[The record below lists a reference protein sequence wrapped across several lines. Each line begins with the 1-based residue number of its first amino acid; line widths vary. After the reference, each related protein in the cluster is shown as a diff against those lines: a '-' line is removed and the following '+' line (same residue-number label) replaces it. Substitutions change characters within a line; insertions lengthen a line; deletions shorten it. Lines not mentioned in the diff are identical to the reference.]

1 MTPPVRL
8 AVFSFTLAAGWILPL
23 LAGPAQ
29 AAPRGDAKKGQ
40 ALYAQKCAVC
50 HGTAGKG
57 DGVAEFVLFPKPRDL
72 TSGKF
77 KIRSTTSLPTDDD
90 LFRVVTQGIPGTAMP
105 SWTVLGDAPRWDLV
119 AYVKSLSPVVTQQ
132 KALK

>member
-1 MTPPVRL
+1 MTRTVRL
-8 AVFSFTLAAGWILPL
+8 AVLLFILAAGWILPL
-23 LAGPAQ
+23 LAGPAD
-29 AAPRGDAKKGQ
+29 AAPRGDAKKGE

-50 HGTAGKG
+50 HAVTGKG

-77 KIRSTTSLPTDDD
+77 KIRSTSSLPTDDD

-105 SWTVLGDAPRWDLV
+105 SWTVLSDVQRWDQIGR
-119 AYVKSLSPVVTQQ
+119 ASCRERG
-132 KALK
+132 

>member
-1 MTPPVRL
+1 MTRTVRL
-8 AVFSFTLAAGWILPL
+8 AVFSFILAAGWILPL
-23 LAGPAQ
+23 LAGPTE
-29 AAPRGDAKKGQ
+29 AAARGDAKKGQ

-50 HGTAGKG
+50 HGTTGKG

-90 LFRVVTQGIPGTAMP
+90 LFRVVSQGIPGTAMP
-105 SWTVLGDAPRWDLV
+105 SWLVLTPTQRWDLV
-119 AYVKSLSPVVTQQ
+119 AYVKS
-132 KALK
+132 